1 MPGIY
6 ERLREIKKQIHA
18 QLLTLY
24 TTIIKPKHEIYNEV
38 ICAEVKKL
46 LEKRKGPKIQI
57 ERLLR
62 DCCSFIYY
70 YRQDLRGVKLHDKLI
85 YETQTWTHIGAGAAY
100 ANENQIFEY
109 VSDAL
114 QMLKNALAD
123 PDSDTL
129 NRLEHDLDG
138 ACMEA
143 RLVDALGILNY
154 KSGNGNRPGNA
165 NDPAVAQFKTKG
177 GDLIATLLNQEF
189 YNQNIPGWTATSS
202 ANIGAAASASGAN
215 PKLASEAAAV
225 VSERS
230 PDNKDYINFIL
241 SRLANAINYLEVRED
256 TRGMVE
262 EIAMTGL
269 GTDLASLNEIYKKG
283 YLKIPDLFFVRK
295 DSRDSL
301 ISAILDFYIVPV
313 EDAVKL
319 HDMLYK
325 VPIELLQAKLRVLQ
339 PSGTVRSRK
348 QRRVTRKQ
356 HQRK

>member
-1 MPGIY
+1 M
-6 ERLREIKKQIHA
+6 
-18 QLLTLY
+18 
-24 TTIIKPKHEIYNEV
+24 
-38 ICAEVKKL
+38 
-46 LEKRKGPKIQI
+46 
-57 ERLLR
+57 
-62 DCCSFIYY
+62 
-70 YRQDLRGVKLHDKLI
+70 
-85 YETQTWTHIGAGAAY
+85 GAAY

-123 PDSDTL
+123 PDSGTL
-129 NRLEHDLDG
+129 GKLEHDLDG

-143 RLVDALGILNY
+143 RLVDALGILNTT
-154 KSGNGNRPGNA
+154 SGNSTRPQNA
-165 NDPAVAQFKTKG
+165 NTPDAAQYKIKG
-177 GDLIATLLNQEF
+177 GELIATLLNQEF
-189 YNQNIPGWTATSS
+189 YNQNVPDWTSTSS
-202 ANIGAAASASGAN
+202 TNIGAAASASGAN

-230 PDNKDYINFIL
+230 PDNIDYINFIL
-241 SRLANAINYLEVRED
+241 SRLANTINYLEVREE

-283 YLKIPDLFFVRK
+283 YLKIPDLFFVKK

-301 ISAILDFYIVPV
+301 INAILNFYIVPV
-313 EDAVKL
+313 EDVVTL
-319 HDMLYK
+319 HDRLYK
-325 VPIELLQAKLRVLQ
+325 VPVELLQAKLRQLQ
-339 PSGTVRSRK
+339 PSGSVRSRK